1 MTRDEPE
8 VLDELAARLRR
19 TVDGVAAELGG
30 APAQVLVDE
39 RQRVEVDPTRR
50 ADVWTYLVT
59 VPLAGDPG
67 AVLADEVMPRLA
79 AQGWQPSRRRD
90 GVHFARD
97 GFDLGVLIG
106 RADATVGGSTP
117 EVGG

>member
-1 MTRDEPE
+1 MTPDETA
-8 VLDELAARLRR
+8 ELAVILRR

-30 APAQVLVDE
+30 APAQVLTDE
-39 RQRVEVDPTRR
+39 RQRVDITPSGHSS
-50 ADVWTYLVT
+50 VWTYLVT
-59 VPLAGDPG
+59 VPLAGDAE
-67 AVLADEVMPRLA
+67 AVLADEVTPRLI
-79 AQGWQPSRRRD
+79 AQGWYPTQRRD

-117 EVGG
+117 EVAA